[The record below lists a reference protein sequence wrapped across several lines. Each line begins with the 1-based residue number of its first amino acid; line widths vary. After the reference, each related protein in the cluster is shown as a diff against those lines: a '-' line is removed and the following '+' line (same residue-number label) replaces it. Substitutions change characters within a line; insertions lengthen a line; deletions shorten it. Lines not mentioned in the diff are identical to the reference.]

1 MEIYP
6 IGYAWYETSVVGD
19 GNEKRE
25 SRQCPVEAW
34 VSSAFQ
40 CQGESRA
47 YLVTGGAAKNMST
60 ADMVVSLDGTY
71 SKNKILLELLMF
83 SEERLKLQ
91 VVFYHWKLS
100 HKR

>member
-1 MEIYP
+1 MKNVS
-6 IGYAWYETSVVGD
+6 AVSVLWKPGLAL
-19 GNEKRE
+19 
-25 SRQCPVEAW
+25 P
-34 VSSAFQ
+34 FQ
-40 CQGESRA
+40 CQEESRA

-71 SKNKILLELLMF
+71 SKKKILLELLMF
-83 SEERLKLQ
+83 SKERQKLQ

>member
-1 MEIYP
+1 MENYP
-6 IGYAWYETSVVGD
+6 WAWYDTGIVED
-19 GNEKRE
+19 GNAKRE
-25 SRQCPVEAW
+25 RRQCPVETW

-40 CQGESRA
+40 CQEESRA

-83 SEERLKLQ
+83 SEER
-91 VVFYHWKLS
+91 
-100 HKR
+100 